1 MRLLWRTHDVSARIY
16 CVDMS
21 DVWINIAV
29 VLFFILLGGFFA
41 AAELALVSL
50 RESQVQRL
58 GEQGRRGRRLA
69 QLASDPNR
77 FLAAGQVGVTLAGF
91 ISAGFGASR
100 IAPSLE
106 PVLVGWGLGKGAAET
121 IAFILVTVVIAYFSL
136 VLGELVPK
144 RIALQRVEKVARF
157 VAAPV
162 DIMAKVF
169 RPFIIAL
176 SWATD
181 ATVRL
186 FGVDP
191 TAAKEQISG
200 EELRDLVAAHEDLS
214 VEERELIDDVFAAG
228 DRELREV
235 MVPRTEVEFLDADL
249 PIFKAVK
256 VVADRPHSR
265 YPVARDSTDDVIG
278 FVHIRDILNP
288 ELAERSIRVGELV
301 RQVTSFPGTNGV
313 LSTLT
318 ELRRLRQHL
327 AVVVD
332 EYGGTAG
339 IVTMEDL
346 VEELIGDI
354 KDEYDLVQHPQTA
367 RSFGVTTLDGLM
379 NIEDFDDETGIELP
393 DGPYETVA
401 GFVVSRIGSL
411 PKVGDSVVEAGH
423 RFEVLELDG
432 RRISRVRIM
441 PLPDESAEP
450 DRVTLDE
457 PGLEE

>member
-1 MRLLWRTHDVSARIY
+1 M
-16 CVDMS
+16 
-21 DVWINIAV
+21 
-29 VLFFILLGGFFA
+29 
-41 AAELALVSL
+41 
-50 RESQVQRL
+50 
-58 GEQGRRGRRLA
+58 
-69 QLASDPNR
+69 
-77 FLAAGQVGVTLAGF
+77 
-91 ISAGFGASR
+91 
-100 IAPSLE
+100 
-106 PVLVGWGLGKGAAET
+106 
-121 IAFILVTVVIAYFSL
+121 TVVIAYFSL

-144 RIALQRVEKVARF
+144 RIALQRVEKVALF

>member
-1 MRLLWRTHDVSARIY
+1 
-16 CVDMS
+16 MS
-21 DVWINIAV
+21 DVWINMGV
-29 VLFFILLGGFFA
+29 VLFFILLGGFFS

-50 RESQVQRL
+50 RDSQVQRL
-58 GEQGRRGRRLA
+58 SEQGRRGRRLA
-69 QLASDPNR
+69 QLASNPNR

-106 PVLVGWGLGKGAAET
+106 PVLQGWGLSKGASET
-121 IAFILVTVVIAYFSL
+121 LAFILVTVVIAYVSL

-144 RIALQRVEKVARF
+144 RIALQRVERVALF

-162 DIMAKVF
+162 DLMAKVF
-169 RPFIIAL
+169 RPFIVAL

-181 ATVRL
+181 AIVRL

-256 VVADRPHSR
+256 VVAARPHSR

-278 FVHIRDILNP
+278 FVHVRDIFNP
-288 ELAERSIRVGELV
+288 DLAERSIRVGELV
-301 RQVTSFPGTNGV
+301 RPVTAFPGTNGV

-354 KDEYDLVQHPQTA
+354 KDEYDLVQHSQTA

-379 NIEDFDDETGIELP
+379 NIEDFHDEMGIELP

-411 PKVGDSVVEAGH
+411 PVVGDSFDWAGH
-423 RFEVLELDG
+423 RFEVVELDG
-432 RRISRVRIM
+432 RRIARIRIA
-441 PLPDESAEP
+441 PVSEGSDDG
-450 DRVTLDE
+450 DRLTPDE
-457 PGLEE
+457 PGLGG